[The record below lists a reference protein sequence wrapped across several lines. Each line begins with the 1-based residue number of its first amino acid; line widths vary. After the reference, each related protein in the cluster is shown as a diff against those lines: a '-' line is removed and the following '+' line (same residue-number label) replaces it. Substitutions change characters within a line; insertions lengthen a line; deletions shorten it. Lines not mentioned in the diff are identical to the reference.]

1 MVSFRNNEVNMAA
14 VFVRGRAVGDKVRWG
29 RDHAEPRKP
38 FENL

>member
-1 MVSFRNNEVNMAA
+1 MQGRG
-14 VFVRGRAVGDKVRWG
+14 RGRAVGDKVRWG